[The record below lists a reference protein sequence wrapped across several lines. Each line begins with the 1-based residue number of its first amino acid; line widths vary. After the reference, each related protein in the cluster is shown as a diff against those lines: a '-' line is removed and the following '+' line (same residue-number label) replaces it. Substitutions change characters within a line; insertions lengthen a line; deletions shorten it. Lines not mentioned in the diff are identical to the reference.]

1 MAHAPRAQVGDL
13 IVIHGHRLGE
23 PSRTG
28 EILEVL
34 GTAEHEH
41 YRVRWD
47 DGRESI
53 FTLGNDAVIRP
64 ARHPEDEPAL
74 VHEP

>member
-1 MAHAPRAQVGDL
+1 MTRPRAKVGDL
-13 IVIHGHRLGE
+13 IVVHGHRLGE

-53 FTLGNDAVIRP
+53 FTPGSDAIIRP
-64 ARHPEDEPAL
+64 IERSEDDEPVL
-74 VHEP
+74 IHEP